1 MKKGQKPANVPEA
14 PAAKRAAAAAA
25 AAAAATKAKA
35 AKPEEGAAAPP
46 PAEVKTEG
54 GQSQPSS
61 APRAA
66 AAAAAARKKKPAPQ
80 LVGQHPSNTLLV
92 FNLAAQTTEKQL
104 FKRVK
109 KLQPPTS
116 VKTQVWRGR
125 ASSGGVCVNGSLARS
140 FFIRVP
146 VSLTIPTPR
155 RDRSWRARAWRC

>member
-25 AAAAATKAKA
+25 AATKAKT
-35 AKPEEGAAAPP
+35 AKPEGAAAPP

-54 GQSQPSS
+54 GQSRPSS

-109 KLQPPTS
+109 KIQPPTS

-125 ASSGGVCVNGSLARS
+125 AS
-140 FFIRVP
+140 
-146 VSLTIPTPR
+146 
-155 RDRSWRARAWRC
+155 